1 MSGRD
6 RRCRSQASQISSYT
20 GIMAK
25 IYTKGGDLG
34 ETSLLN
40 GTRVSKSHDRVE
52 AYGTLDELNSYIGL
66 LRDHLEQ
73 DHYREFLLGI
83 QENIFIA
90 EAWIAAD
97 PEKTTNELPELSEE
111 EVTLLEQEID
121 RMTSELPPLNSFI
134 LPGGHPFVS
143 FCHIVRSICRRAERR
158 VIRLQQ
164 QSTVSPVIIKYLNR
178 LSDFFFV
185 LARKLGKESNIK
197 EISWPQK
204 NK

>member
-1 MSGRD
+1 
-6 RRCRSQASQISSYT
+6 
-20 GIMAK
+20 MAK

-73 DHYREFLLGI
+73 DHYREFLLRI

-97 PEKTTNELPELSEE
+97 PKKTTKGLPEFAEE
-111 EVTLLEQEID
+111 EITLLEQEID

-134 LPGGHPFVS
+134 LPGGHPLVS
-143 FCHIVRSICRRAERR
+143 LCHIVRSICRRAERR

-164 QSTVSPVIIKYLNR
+164 QSTVSPAIIRYLNR

-185 LARKLGKESNIK
+185 MARKLGKESNIR